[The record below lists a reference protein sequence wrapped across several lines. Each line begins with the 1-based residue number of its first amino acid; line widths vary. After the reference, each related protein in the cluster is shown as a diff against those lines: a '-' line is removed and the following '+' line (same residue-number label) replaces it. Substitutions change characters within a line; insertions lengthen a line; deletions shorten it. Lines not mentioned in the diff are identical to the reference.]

1 MSGYSDYS
9 KSNNAVQAEGECRF
23 PLGRAA
29 KLAGVPKD
37 LVKRFIRT
45 DEWHH
50 TSGWYN
56 RVNYYSVR
64 EIRIVFGLEPAATD
78 EADEMMDCASHNPE
92 AIAALAAFKPTKVET
107 ATHTD
112 CVVEWIEWSGSRNHP
127 KATER
132 RAEGCT
138 VAVKGQTATI
148 TLPSGAT
155 LTKRL
160 ATNGF
165 SFKAARHD

>member
-9 KSNNAVQAEGECRF
+9 KSNNAVQAEEEGRF

-37 LVKRFIRT
+37 LVKRFVRT
-45 DEWHH
+45 SEWHH
-50 TSGWYN
+50 VSCWQN
-56 RVNYYSVR
+56 RVDYYSV
-64 EIRIVFGLEPAATD
+64 EDIRAVFGLIPATD
-78 EADEMMDCASHNPE
+78 ETSDVKPE
-92 AIAALAAFKPTKVET
+92 AVAALAAFNPTKVKVET
-107 ATHTD
+107 VTHTD
-112 CVVEWIEWSGSRNHP
+112 CVVEWLEWSGSRNHR

-132 RAEGCT
+132 RADGCT
-138 VAVKGQTATI
+138 VIVKGQTATI
-148 TLPSGAT
+148 TLPSDAT
-155 LTKRL
+155 ITKRL